1 LKEEVIK
8 LLTRLIEE
16 EKPESV
22 KKLTDLAK
30 ARLSISKEE
39 IVRHVL
45 YLQAEG
51 KVILRRPSQ
60 PTSSALTGY
69 LKTKEA
75 SWFWATITLA
85 VTTTLVVFIIP
96 EDAVPQVYIRNVLG
110 AAFLTGVPGYS
121 LVRALFPLSKQSENN
136 GAKIDTIERV
146 ALSIGLSL
154 ALVPLVGLLL
164 NYTQWGVSLAPVMLS
179 LLTLTAVLAT
189 IALTRELQGRRMSSV
204 QTQNLPQ

>member
-1 LKEEVIK
+1 LKEEVIR

-22 KKLTDLAK
+22 KKLTDLAR
-30 ARLSISKEE
+30 ARLSISEEE

-51 KVILRRPSQ
+51 RVILKKPLP

-69 LKTKEA
+69 LKTREA
-75 SWFWATITLA
+75 SWFWVTMTLA
-85 VTTTLVVFIIP
+85 VATTLVVFIIP

-110 AAFLTGVPGYS
+110 AAFLAGVPGYS
-121 LVRALFPLSKQSENN
+121 LVRALFPLSKQSEDN
-136 GAKIDTIERV
+136 GARIDTIERV

-154 ALVPLVGLLL
+154 ALVPLIGLLL
-164 NYTQWGVSLAPVMLS
+164 NYTQWGVSLAPIMLS
-179 LLTLTAVLAT
+179 LLTLTAVLAA
-189 IALTRELQGRRMSSV
+189 IALIRELQGRRMSSV
-204 QTQNLPQ
+204 QTQNVHQ

>member
-1 LKEEVIK
+1 
-8 LLTRLIEE
+8 
-16 EKPESV
+16 
-22 KKLTDLAK
+22 
-30 ARLSISKEE
+30 
-39 IVRHVL
+39 
-45 YLQAEG
+45 
-51 KVILRRPSQ
+51 
-60 PTSSALTGY
+60 
-69 LKTKEA
+69 
-75 SWFWATITLA
+75 
-85 VTTTLVVFIIP
+85 VFIIP

-110 AAFLTGVPGYS
+110 AAFLAGVPGYS

-164 NYTQWGVSLAPVMLS
+164 NYTQWGVSLAPIMLS

-204 QTQNLPQ
+204 QTQEPSPIGS